1 MSTMPLSELEYIKE
15 NEDYLRSLSLREDI
29 AMKAENTYLEAVEKT
44 KDMAQCIQDKQTEL
58 NAQQEEYD

>member
-44 KDMAQCIQDKQTEL
+44 KDMAQCVQDKQNEL
-58 NAQQEEYD
+58 NAQ